1 MGVADVVGVV
11 VGVVIDAELLVGVD
25 EVLDNVEL
33 VDCVVLGVEDVLA
46 VVAAEVVGVVEVGRE
61 LVGVVV
67 KAVIDDVTGDVEAA
81 DEGPPGRVGV
91 IGGAV
96 NGLDMI

>member
-11 VGVVIDAELLVGVD
+11 VGVVIEAELLVGVD
-25 EVLDNVEL
+25 EVLDKVEL
-33 VDCVVLGVEDVLA
+33 LDCVVLGAELVLA
-46 VVAAEVVGVVEVGRE
+46 VVTPEDVGMVEVGRE

-67 KAVIDDVTGDVEAA
+67 KAVIDDVDDVEAA

-91 IGGAV
+91 IGGTV